1 MKAGYA
7 RISTKRQRLDL
18 QHRALTDAGCD
29 FIISEIASGHDGTR
43 RGLELA
49 LSALS
54 AGDTLSVWKVD
65 RLGRDPIYL
74 MDFAR
79 QLRANGVALQVLSGH
94 ASLIDI
100 STHEGLGLFAIYAA
114 SAGIEHETARAR
126 SKAGAEASKR
136 RRRSARSKK
145 EKRRPPVSTGTALRL
160 RCSFN
165 RSRSA

>member
-18 QHRALTDAGCD
+18 QYRALFDAGCD
-29 FIISEIASGHDGTR
+29 FIISEIASGHDATR
-43 RGLELA
+43 RGLQIA

-54 AGDTLSVWKVD
+54 TGDTLSVWKVD
-65 RLGRDPIYL
+65 RLGRDPIHL
-74 MDFAR
+74 MDLAR
-79 QLRANGVALQVLSGH
+79 QLRASGIALQVLSGH

-100 STHEGLGLFAIYAA
+100 STQEGLGLFAIYAA

-126 SKAGAEASKR
+126 SKAGTDASKH
-136 RRRSARSKK
+136 RRRSARRMK
-145 EKRRPPVSTGTALRL
+145 EKRRQPVASGGVRL